1 VQFYTTV
8 ISDMS
13 FPHQTWSPAD
23 LAYEK
28 IKQGIVA
35 LRYPPGEKLSEAR
48 LAAELQLGRSPIRSA
63 LSRLEGENWVRVFPQ
78 SGTFVR
84 EVDPRQVE
92 ELAEL
97 RLLLEAHTTRIAA
110 MHISAK
116 DLEQLRGEFDA
127 LKAKGAEDHIADFWA
142 LDDHFHSSIYRV
154 AGNRRIE
161 EILRNLKDQIRW
173 VRAATATLPGRVT
186 ESLLEMDRVLNA
198 METRDPE
205 AAAEAMSRHIGNIA
219 TSFKT
224 MPRDQLSRLGKTDD
238 RA

>member
-1 VQFYTTV
+1 
-8 ISDMS
+8 MS
-13 FPHQTWSPAD
+13 FPQQTWSPAD
-23 LAYEK
+23 LAYER
-28 IKQGIVA
+28 IKQGILA

-63 LSRLEGENWVRVFPQ
+63 LGRLESENWVKVFPQ

-84 EVDPRQVE
+84 EVDPLEVE

-97 RLLLEAHTTRIAA
+97 RLLLETHTTRIAA
-110 MHISAK
+110 VHISVAA
-116 DLEQLRGEFDA
+116 LELLRGEFDA
-127 LKAKGAEDHIADFWA
+127 LKFKGAEDHITDFWE

-186 ESLLEMDRVLNA
+186 ESLLEMDRVLDA
-198 METRDPE
+198 MEARDPD

-219 TSFKT
+219 SSFKT

>member
-1 VQFYTTV
+1 
-8 ISDMS
+8 MA
-13 FPHQTWSPAD
+13 FPQQTWSPAD
-23 LAYEK
+23 LAYER
-28 IKQGIVA
+28 IKQGILA
-35 LRYPPGEKLSEAR
+35 LRYPPGEKLSEVR

-63 LSRLEGENWVRVFPQ
+63 LSRLEGENWVKVFPQ

-84 EVDPRQVE
+84 EVDPLEVE

-97 RLLLEAHTTRIAA
+97 RLLLETHTTRIAA
-110 MHISAK
+110 MHISASE
-116 DLEQLRGEFDA
+116 LELLRGEFDV
-127 LKAKGAEDHIADFWA
+127 LKSKGAEDHITDFWA

-198 METRDPE
+198 MEARDPE
-205 AAAEAMSRHIGNIA
+205 AAADAMSRHIGNIA

-238 RA
+238 RV

>member
-1 VQFYTTV
+1 
-8 ISDMS
+8 MS
-13 FPHQTWSPAD
+13 FPQQTWSPAD

-28 IKQGIVA
+28 IKQGILA

-48 LAAELQLGRSPIRSA
+48 LAAELQLGRSPVRSA
-63 LSRLEGENWVRVFPQ
+63 LSRLEGENWVKVLPQ

-84 EVDPRQVE
+84 EVDPLEVE

-97 RLLLEAHTTRIAA
+97 RLLLETHTTRIAA
-110 MHISAK
+110 MQISVPE
-116 DLEQLRGEFDA
+116 LEQLRTEFDA

-142 LDDHFHSSIYRV
+142 VDDHFHSTIYRV

-173 VRAATATLPGRVT
+173 VRAATATLPGRVQ
-186 ESLLEMDRVLNA
+186 ESFLEMDRVLDA
-198 METRDPE
+198 MEARNPE

-219 TSFKT
+219 ATFKT
-224 MPRDQLSRLGKTDD
+224 MPRDQFSRLGKKDD
-238 RA
+238 AD

>member
-1 VQFYTTV
+1 
-8 ISDMS
+8 MS
-13 FPHQTWSPAD
+13 FPNQTWSPAD

-28 IKQGIVA
+28 IKQGILA
-35 LRYPPGEKLSEAR
+35 LRYPPGEKLSEVR
-48 LAAELQLGRSPIRSA
+48 LASELQLGRSPVRSA
-63 LSRLEGENWVRVFPQ
+63 LSRLEGENWVKVFPQ

-84 EVDPRQVE
+84 EVDPREVE

-97 RLLLEAHTTRIAA
+97 RLLLEAHTTHVAVL
-110 MHISAK
+110 HISAAELK
-116 DLEQLRGEFDA
+116 QLRGEFDA
-127 LKAKGAEDHIADFWA
+127 LKAKGAEEHVADFWA
-142 LDDHFHSSIYRV
+142 LDDHFHSTIYRV

-186 ESLLEMDRVLNA
+186 ESLLEMDRVLDA
-198 METRDPE
+198 MEARDPD

-224 MPRDQLSRLGKTDD
+224 MPRDQLSRLGKSND

>member
-1 VQFYTTV
+1 
-8 ISDMS
+8 MS
-13 FPHQTWSPAD
+13 FPNQTWSPAD

-28 IKQGIVA
+28 IKQGILA
-35 LRYPPGEKLSEAR
+35 LRYPPGEKLSEVR
-48 LAAELQLGRSPIRSA
+48 LASELQLGRSPVRSA
-63 LSRLEGENWVRVFPQ
+63 LSRLEGENWVKVFPQ

-84 EVDPRQVE
+84 EVDPREVE

-97 RLLLEAHTTRIAA
+97 RLLLETHTTRIAA
-110 MHISAK
+110 LHISAAE
-116 DLEQLRGEFDA
+116 LEQLRGEFDA

-142 LDDHFHSSIYRV
+142 LDDHFHSTIYRV

-186 ESLLEMDRVLNA
+186 ESLLEMDRVLDA
-198 METRDPE
+198 MEVRDSD
-205 AAAEAMSRHIGNIA
+205 AAAKAMSRHIGNIA

-224 MPRDQLSRLGKTDD
+224 MPRDQLSRIGKADD
-238 RA
+238 RG

>member
-1 VQFYTTV
+1 
-8 ISDMS
+8 MS
-13 FPHQTWSPAD
+13 FPQQTWSPAD
-23 LAYEK
+23 LAYER
-28 IKQGIVA
+28 IKQGILA
-35 LRYPPGEKLSEAR
+35 LRYPPGGKLSEVR

-63 LSRLEGENWVRVFPQ
+63 LGRLAGENWVKVFPQ

-84 EVDPRQVE
+84 EVDPLEVE

-97 RLLLEAHTTRIAA
+97 RLLLETHTTRIAA
-110 MHISAK
+110 IHISVAE
-116 DLEQLRGEFDA
+116 LELLRREFDA
-127 LKAKGAEDHIADFWA
+127 LKSKGAEDHITDFWD

-186 ESLLEMDRVLNA
+186 ESLLEMDRVLDA
-198 METRDPE
+198 MEARDPD

-224 MPRDQLSRLGKTDD
+224 MPRDQLSRLSKTTDE

>member
-1 VQFYTTV
+1 
-8 ISDMS
+8 MS
-13 FPHQTWSPAD
+13 YPQQTWSPAD
-23 LAYEK
+23 LAYER
-28 IKQGIVA
+28 IKQGILA
-35 LRYPPGEKLSEAR
+35 LRYPPGEKLSEVR
-48 LAAELQLGRSPIRSA
+48 LAAELELGRSPIRSA
-63 LSRLEGENWVRVFPQ
+63 LSRLEGENWVKVFPQ

-84 EVDPRQVE
+84 EVDPLEVE

-97 RLLLEAHTTRIAA
+97 RLLLETHTTRIAA
-110 MHISAK
+110 MHISAA

-127 LKAKGAEDHIADFWA
+127 LKAKGAEDHVADFWA
-142 LDDHFHSSIYRV
+142 LDDHFHSTIYRV

-173 VRAATATLPGRVT
+173 VRAATATLPGRVK
-186 ESLLEMDRVLNA
+186 ESLLEMDRVLDA
-198 METRDPE
+198 MEARDPE

-224 MPRDQLSRLGKTDD
+224 MPRDQLSRISNKDD